1 MKEFLRQKWD
11 ALKYRIL
18 MAFVLLVA
26 VAVIV
31 AEGVVAGLKK
41 IGRKVKTKFARI
53 CVVLNEVKQV
63 ETKED

>member
-1 MKEFLRQKWD
+1 MTELLRQKWD